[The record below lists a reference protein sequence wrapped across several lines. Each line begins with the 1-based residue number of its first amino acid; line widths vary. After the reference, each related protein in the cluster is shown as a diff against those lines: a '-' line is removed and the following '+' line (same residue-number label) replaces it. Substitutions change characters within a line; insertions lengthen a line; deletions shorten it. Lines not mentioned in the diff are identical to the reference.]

1 MNPAP
6 TAEDVI
12 LTQSAHLSGA
22 RGDFFTTNVYVTN
35 VDTEPVTLTVSLIPN
50 RLTGTPN
57 PPRTWTIAPGE
68 TITKLD
74 VLVSEFGLQDPSVAG
89 LRLRPDHAARLVVTN
104 NTLVPKFG
112 GSSGYSVQ
120 GAPVSTAVG
129 QGKTLTAIGLSASP
143 LATSFRCNFGFI
155 EVAGA
160 DAVVRVTAYNGD
172 NGAEIGS
179 RDYPLPPN
187 TLVQTS
193 STDLLGGT
201 DASVSNFYLTYRVV
215 SGGGRV
221 MAYATVNDNTSG
233 DGNYVPAE

>member
-1 MNPAP
+1 M
-6 TAEDVI
+6 
-12 LTQSAHLSGA
+12 
-22 RGDFFTTNVYVTN
+22 TN
-35 VDTEPVTLTVSLIPN
+35 VDTAPVNLTVSLIPN

-68 TITKLD
+68 TLTKLD

-89 LRLRPDHAARLVVTN
+89 LRLHPDHAARIVVTN
-104 NTLVPKFG
+104 NTFVPKFG
-112 GSSGYSVQ
+112 GTSGFSVQ
-120 GAPVSTAVG
+120 GVPASTAVAG
-129 QGKTLTAIGLSASP
+129 GKTLTAIGLSASP

-160 DAVVRVTAYNGD
+160 TPSCASRRAAAD
-172 NGAEIGS
+172 NGAGIGTH
-179 RDYPLPPN
+179 DYPLSAN

-201 DASVSNFYLTYRVV
+201 DASVSNFYLQYQVV
-215 SGGGRV
+215 SGSGRV

-233 DGNYVPAE
+233 DGIYVPAE